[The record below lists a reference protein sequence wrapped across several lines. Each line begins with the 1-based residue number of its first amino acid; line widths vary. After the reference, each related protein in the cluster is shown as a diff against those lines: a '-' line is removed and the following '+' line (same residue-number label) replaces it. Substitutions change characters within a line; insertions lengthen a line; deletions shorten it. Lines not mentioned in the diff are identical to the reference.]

1 MALNVTAEA
10 EDNYNKEMN
19 GELTVELLDTMLMTP
34 GPVHLDSEV
43 LLAGARPL
51 RHHRTN
57 DFAPTYRECVDL
69 LKKFFGTTQHLYLT
83 TSSGTGGMETAI
95 ANLFNEGETVLTV
108 QTGVFG
114 VRFTQICEAFRLKPV
129 VLKCDDGKAVTVEQ
143 IAEALKKHPEI
154 SGITVTFNET
164 STGICNDIK
173 AIGEFL
179 KDKGKSSSSTAFPAR
194 RPAQMD
200 DGVDV
205 CISASQKGF
214 LAPPGVGMV
223 PCPTKPEKVET
234 VKCHSYY
241 FDPSSTN
248 AIRNRRP
255 AYPWTPAINVM
266 FSLLEALRKIDR
278 IGLDNCIK
286 HYAKLAGGLR
296 AALKALGL
304 KLFTEE
310 KATSNVLTVFYAP
323 EGIAPK
329 DIVAEMRNKYGILIA
344 GGQEQFAATLL
355 RITTIGAIGERDL
368 LGTIALLEMISRKR
382 LSQTD
387 RCRLSRDDG
396 IFPENE

>member
-1 MALNVTAEA
+1 MEWRT
-10 EDNYNKEMN
+10 D
-19 GELTVELLDTMLMTP
+19 VELLDTMLMTP

-51 RHHRTN
+51 SHHRTN
-57 DFAPTYRECVDL
+57 DFAPVYKECVEL

-95 ANLFNEGETVLTV
+95 ANLFNEGETVLNV

-114 VRFTQICEAFRLKPV
+114 VRFTQICEAFRLKTV
-129 VLKCDDGKAVTVEQ
+129 ILKCDDGKAVTVEQ
-143 IAEALKKHPEI
+143 IADALHKHPEI

-179 KDKGKSSSSTAFPAR
+179 KDKGKILIV
-194 RPAQMD
+194 
-200 DGVDV
+200 DGVSGLGALPYKMDEWHVDV
-205 CISASQKGF
+205 TVSASQKGF

-223 PCPTKPEKVET
+223 ALSAKAWKKVET
-234 VKCHSYY
+234 VKCHGYY
-241 FDPSSTN
+241 FDLKLYKRDQEQP
-248 AIRNRRP
+248 IP
-255 AYPWTPAINVM
+255 AYPWTPAISVM
-266 FSLLEALRKIDR
+266 FSLQEALRKIDR
-278 IGLDNCIK
+278 IGLDNCLK

-304 KLFTEE
+304 KLFTED

-323 EGIAPK
+323 EGVSPK
-329 DIVAEMRNKYGILIA
+329 EIVTEMRNKYGILIA

-368 LGTIALLEMISRKR
+368 LGTVGLLEMILKKKGY
-382 LSQTD
+382 LKQTGAGVNAMMAYFLD
-387 RCRLSRDDG
+387 
-396 IFPENE
+396 NE